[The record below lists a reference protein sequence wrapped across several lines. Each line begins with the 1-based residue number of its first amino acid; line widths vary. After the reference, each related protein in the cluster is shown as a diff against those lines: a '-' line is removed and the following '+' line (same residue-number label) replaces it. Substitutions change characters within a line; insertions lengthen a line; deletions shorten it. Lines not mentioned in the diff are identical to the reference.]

1 MAMTSLAPTGPNQAP
16 GLATAV
22 VNDGGTTLTV
32 HGHGDAVTGCEVT
45 ERSVFHA
52 CSIAKAVTAVGVL
65 RLAQD
70 GKLDLDDEIGTV
82 VPLAASGYPGPTI
95 RQLLAHRG
103 GVVDPPGSFSPR
115 PDPASPVADIVAGRS
130 PDHDGPIRVSRDPGL
145 AFEYSD
151 AGYCLLEAAV
161 EAVTGR
167 PFARA
172 MDDLVIRPLG
182 LRDTAFWAGDE
193 PSPVTGAVSG
203 HHPDGTRVAGG
214 RLHYGGLA
222 ASGLWTSAADLAQLL
237 ADLGR
242 AWSGR
247 ATPTLLAPGT
257 AAQMLTSDEPGVGLG
272 VFLVGDLAAPWVMT
286 QGWGVGFQGQARID
300 PRTGKTVVVL
310 TNADPGVPQNESLVG
325 KTMRHLVSR

>member
-1 MAMTSLAPTGPNQAP
+1 MTSLPPIGANGAP

-22 VNDGGTTLTV
+22 VDDDGTALTV
-32 HGHGDAVTGCEVT
+32 RGHGDAVTGSPVT

-52 CSIAKAVTAVGVL
+52 CSIAKTVTAVGVL

-70 GKLDLDDEIGTV
+70 GLLDLDDEIGTV
-82 VPLAASGYPGPTI
+82 VTLATSGFPSPTI

-130 PDHDGPIRVSRDPGL
+130 PDHDGPIRVSRAPGQT
-145 AFEYSD
+145 FEYSD

-161 EAVTGR
+161 ETVTGR
-167 PFARA
+167 PFARV

-182 LRDTAFWAGDE
+182 LRDTAFWAGDA
-193 PSPVTGAVSG
+193 PCPIADPVSG
-203 HHPDGTRVAGG
+203 HHSAGTRVTGG
-214 RLHYGGLA
+214 RVHYGGLA
-222 ASGLWTSAADLAQLL
+222 ASGLWASAADLAHLL

-247 ATPTLLAPGT
+247 GASMLLAPGT

-286 QGWGVGFQGQARID
+286 QGWGVGFQCQARID
-300 PRTGKTVVVL
+300 PRTGKTVVVMI
-310 TNADPGVPQNESLVG
+310 NADPGVSQADSPVG
-325 KTMRHLVSR
+325 ATMRRLAVS